1 MDSAERSIRE
11 GLAALYRLVHLM
23 GIDHRIYNHHSAR
36 IPGDADH
43 ILINPFGLLQDEIT
57 AVSLIKVDRDGNAID
72 DPDATTNQAGAIIHW
87 AIYDARDDVNCIVHH
102 HSPAAVAVSALEE
115 GLLPLSQGAM
125 QFYNRIGY
133 HEYEGMVFRDDEKP
147 RLAASLGP
155 HRLMLL
161 RHHGALICGRSV
173 TESYVLT
180 DDLEKACRSQLLAM
194 QSGGSILLPEPAVC
208 EHTAQQFEQLPQ
220 PRGQHRDW
228 PAALRRLDRMGI
240 DYKGYDSVPR

>member
-1 MDSAERSIRE
+1 M
-11 GLAALYRLVHLM
+11 YRLVHLM
-23 GIDHRIYNHHSAR
+23 GIDHRIYNHHSSR
-36 IPGDADH
+36 LPGDSDH
-43 ILINPFGLLQDEIT
+43 ILTNPFGLLQDEIT
-57 AVSLIKVDRDGNAID
+57 AATLIKVDRGGHAID
-72 DPDATTNQAGAIIHW
+72 DPDAAANQAGAIIHW

-102 HSPAAVAVSALEE
+102 HSPAAVAVSALAE

-133 HEYEGMVFRDDEKP
+133 HEYEGMVFSDDEKP
-147 RLAASLGP
+147 RLAASLGR

-161 RHHGALICGRSV
+161 RHHGALICGRSI

-194 QSGGSILLPEPAVC
+194 QSGGSILMPDAAVC
-208 EHTAQQFEQLPQ
+208 EHTARQFEHLPQ
-220 PRGQHRDW
+220 PRGQNHDW

-240 DYKGYDSVPR
+240 DYKGYDSVSR